1 MLLLAEGDDD
11 DLPTPTIVAV
21 AVAATSAVADAIAM
35 ADPIME
41 DRGVQ
46 LQGTA
51 VAVIFF
57 VNSRGMTNAA
67 LVAALG
73 WGRPRIMVGRL
84 LFAGHPDVR

>member
-1 MLLLAEGDDD
+1 MMLLVEGDDD
-11 DLPTPTIVAV
+11 DLPTPTIV

-46 LQGTA
+46 LQGTDDML
-51 VAVIFF
+51 FF
-57 VNSRGMTNAA
+57 VNCRGMTNAA
-67 LVAALG
+67 LLAALG

>member
-1 MLLLAEGDDD
+1 MMLLAEGDDD
-11 DLPTPTIVAV
+11 FLPTPTIV

-41 DRGVQ
+41 DRVQ

-67 LVAALG
+67 LLAALG

-84 LFAGHPDVR
+84 LFAAIR

>member
-1 MLLLAEGDDD
+1 MMLLAEGDDD
-11 DLPTPTIVAV
+11 FLPTPTNV

-41 DRGVQ
+41 DRVP
-46 LQGTA
+46 LQGRD
-51 VAVIFF
+51 VIFF
-57 VNSRGMTNAA
+57 VNCRGMTNAA

-84 LFAGHPDVR
+84 LFAAIR

>member
-1 MLLLAEGDDD
+1 MMLLAEGDDD
-11 DLPTPTIVAV
+11 DLPTPTIV

-35 ADPIME
+35 ADPIMVME
-41 DRGVQ
+41 DRVQ

-84 LFAGHPDVR
+84 LFAAIR

>member
-21 AVAATSAVADAIAM
+21 AVAATSADADAIAM

-46 LQGTA
+46 LQGTDDML
-51 VAVIFF
+51 FF
-57 VNSRGMTNAA
+57 VNCRGMTNARHWDGA
-67 LVAALG
+67 VLVSLSWLEDYCLPAI
-73 WGRPRIMVGRL
+73 RMS
-84 LFAGHPDVR
+84 DE

>member
-1 MLLLAEGDDD
+1 MMLLAEGDDD

-41 DRGVQ
+41 DRVP
-46 LQGTA
+46 LQGRD
-51 VAVIFF
+51 VIFF
-57 VNSRGMTNAA
+57 VNCRGMTNAA